1 MLLNVSTIHT
11 QYSNPWNWVSPSYFR
26 KDLNKISLIKLQN
39 IGIEFVYS
47 IVEIDS
53 KWVSPLNTSA
63 VDVIRCPDVC
73 AHKYFLN
80 ELLSEYLTN
89 VIWWRSLKYNSTQ
102 TRHFNKWYGS
112 FNDTKLLNLSE
123 MKTSLFY
130 LT

>member
-80 ELLSEYLTN
+80 ELMWDDEDPWNTTLPKPDILIS
-89 VIWWRSLKYNSTQ
+89 
-102 TRHFNKWYGS
+102 
-112 FNDTKLLNLSE
+112 DMALLMTLN
-123 MKTSLFY
+123 Y
-130 LT
+130 